1 MRQTEPV
8 DSKEGLDRQSAAAQ
22 GALSV
27 EDKNSSPTSLRVL
40 IIDDEANI
48 RTTLTMCLEADGHTV
63 AACGSIHE
71 TYELIARRVFDLVLL
86 DLRLGMD
93 NGLDFLSTLRAQNP
107 WAQVVVITAYASI
120 ETAVEAMKRGA
131 ADYLPKP
138 FEPAQVQLV
147 TRKVA
152 QRRQMELKMESLAA
166 AMGAMDAEADLPTE
180 SSAMRDAIEIARQVA
195 TSNAPV
201 LIRGE
206 VGTGKG
212 RLARAIH
219 AWSNRSQGPFA
230 AVSCLLE
237 ADALDAEL
245 FGVHSAAGSHGGD
258 KAGGDRVG
266 GERVGRVAFCEGGTL
281 LLDEVGQTPPA
292 LQMKLCRLLRD
303 REYERAEGVHPR
315 AANVRI
321 IATTSADLKAAIEA
335 GTFRADLLLS
345 LDVVQVEVPPLR
357 SRFGDIAML
366 AKRYLA
372 QFNRENHRTV
382 SGFTRDALY
391 ALEQYTWPGNVREL
405 RNVIERAVL
414 LVRTEQIGVEHL
426 PSNLLNASPAYAVG
440 DLVPLEVIERDHVL
454 RVVASTRSLRRAAAI
469 LGVDSSTVYRWM
481 KRYGTVNDQPA
492 A

>member
-1 MRQTEPV
+1 MRHTEPV
-8 DSKEGLDRQSAAAQ
+8 DGKGDLDPQSSAVQ
-22 GALSV
+22 GAVSI

-40 IIDDEANI
+40 IVDDEANI

-63 AACGSIHE
+63 AACGSLHE
-71 TYELIARRVFDLVLL
+71 TYDLIARRVFDLVLL

-93 NGLDFLSTLRAQNP
+93 NGLDFLSTLRAQSP

-152 QRRQMELKMESLAA
+152 QRRQLELKLESLAA

-180 SSAMRDAIEIARQVA
+180 SSAMRDAIEVARQVA

-245 FGVHSAAGSHGGD
+245 FGVQATAGSH
-258 KAGGDRVG
+258 G

-281 LLDEVGQTPPA
+281 LLDEVGQTPA
-292 LQMKLCRLLRD
+292 VLQTKLCRLLRD
-303 REYERAEGVHPR
+303 REYERAEAVHPR
-315 AANVRI
+315 TANIRI
-321 IATTSADLKAAIEA
+321 IATTSADLKAAVEA

-372 QFNRENHRTV
+372 QFNRENHRAV
-382 SGFTRDALY
+382 AGFTRDALY

-414 LVRTEQIGVEHL
+414 LARTEQIGIEHL

-481 KRYGTVNDQPA
+481 
-492 A
+492 